1 MYKKKISFGVLFG
14 GIGLIVSTLSGLII
28 YPLLLKSS
36 SKEIAGLWFFYISFS
51 IIIALGEG
59 GLAPIVMRRAAK
71 AKVDGN
77 PDELNHFLAL
87 IKKSF
92 RIVTLLVTAICL
104 IIYFS
109 YIHWVLLEH
118 PHIFFEGLI
127 AWIFFVG
134 GNILTVSNCRNIY
147 IINGFGEV
155 GWDKVLQ
162 IVISLFSIAGYFIA
176 LKTGAGLIGL
186 SFVFFL
192 SAIIY
197 SIFSVLLLKKFT
209 PYKDNFY
216 KKVILKDE
224 IIDIFKEGGQVLIL
238 NIVAILVM
246 NKDVFL
252 VERFSGLTTLPLF
265 SALNRIQVMIPAV
278 SMLIPSMMYPFIAQS
293 YAERNY
299 RKTFKLYWQGV
310 IYAMIVALFL
320 CLVLILFAGK
330 LIPLWLG
337 SGNYLGDTIFGLML
351 LFALLIIHH
360 TAHATAIISIG
371 ANYFMWPAIINALLS
386 LPSSYIGIKYYGI
399 EGMIIGNIIAT
410 FFPSVYVVY
419 YSITYFNK
427 LKTSENTLTDTT
439 EILVP
444 IVDNSILK

>member
-71 AKVDGN
+71 AKVDN
-77 PDELNHFLAL
+77 DPEELNHFLDL

-92 RIVTLLVTAICL
+92 RIVTLLVSAICF
-104 IIYFS
+104 IIYFA

-118 PHIFFEGLI
+118 PAIFNEGLI
-127 AWIFFVG
+127 AWILFVA
-134 GNILTVSNCRNIY
+134 GNILTVSNYRNIY

-155 GWDKVLQ
+155 GWDKVVQ
-162 IVISLFSIAGYFIA
+162 IIVSIFSIGGYFIA
-176 LKTGAGLIGL
+176 LKVGAGLIGL

-192 SAIIY
+192 SGVLF
-197 SIFSVLLLKKFT
+197 SVLSVLLLKKFS
-209 PYKDNFY
+209 PYKVNSS
-216 KKVILKDE
+216 KIKVAKDE
-224 IIDIFKEGGQVLIL
+224 ITAIFKEGGQVLIL
-238 NIVAILVM
+238 NVVAILVL

-252 VERFSGLTTLPLF
+252 VERFSGLTVLPLF
-265 SALNRIQVMIPAV
+265 TALNRIQGMVPAV
-278 SMLIPSMMYPFIAQS
+278 AMLIPSMIYPFIAQS
-293 YAERNY
+293 YAEKNY
-299 RKTFKLYWQGV
+299 GKTYKLYWQGV
-310 IYAMIVALFL
+310 IFAMIVAIFI
-320 CLVLILFAGK
+320 CLILIIFADK
-330 LIPLWLG
+330 LVPLWLG
-337 SGNYLGDTIFGLML
+337 DGNYLGNSIFGLML
-351 LFALLIIHH
+351 LFALLIVHH

-386 LPSSYIGIKYYGI
+386 LPFSYIGIKYYGI

-410 FFPSVYVVY
+410 FFPSIYVVY
-419 YSITYFNK
+419 YSIRYFAK
-427 LKTSENTLTDTT
+427 LKRNENSLVDTP
-439 EILVP
+439 EIKS
-444 IVDNSILK
+444 IVIDSTV